1 MITIVEKSEAKS
13 AAAQTSKK
21 KSAAAQTAKTFIL
34 ATSLQE
40 CPLKPC
46 STLGT

>member
-13 AAAQTSKK
+13 AAAQT
-21 KSAAAQTAKTFIL
+21 AKTFVL
-34 ATSLQE
+34 ATPLQE
-40 CPLKPC
+40 CQLKAC